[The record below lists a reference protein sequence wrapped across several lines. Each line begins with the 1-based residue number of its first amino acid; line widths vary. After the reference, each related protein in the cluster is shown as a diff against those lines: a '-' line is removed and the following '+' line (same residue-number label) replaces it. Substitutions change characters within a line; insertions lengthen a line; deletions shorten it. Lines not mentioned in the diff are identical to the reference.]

1 MQPHR
6 RPDPDRSPDS
16 LESRLRAL
24 PRPPVP
30 ADLEARILAA
40 GPARATNEVLRR
52 ARPARRWHLAV
63 GIAASLAAAA
73 ACLLILRS
81 WPGPGVK
88 NIAPTF
94 VANAEGGGSAR

>member
-40 GPARATNEVLRR
+40 GPARASN
-52 ARPARRWHLAV
+52 AMPRPARASRRWHLAV
-63 GIAASLAAAA
+63 GVAASLAVAA
-73 ACLLILRS
+73 ACLLALRS

-88 NIAPTF
+88 NNAPP
-94 VANAEGGGSAR
+94 S